1 MNYWENHLKLRS
13 LLMLV
18 TFAAG
23 IGLLVFGWT
32 LTGQMRG
39 LLLMLLGVAFLLT
52 TLNLYNQRFQ
62 EPKDKKTK

>member
-32 LTGQMRG
+32 LTGQMGG
-39 LLLMLLGVAFLLT
+39 LLLMLLGVAFLLA

-62 EPKDKKTK
+62 EPKNKKTK

>member
-18 TFAAG
+18 TFIAG

-39 LLLMLLGVAFLLT
+39 LLLMLLGVAFLLA

-62 EPKDKKTK
+62 EPKNKKTK